1 MKYSKKFNIF
11 EIFFG
16 IAQTYAQQDKNL
28 ANFITIT
35 PLFSHNFR

>member
-16 IAQTYAQQDKNL
+16 IAQTYALSKARQK
-28 ANFITIT
+28 
-35 PLFSHNFR
+35 FSKLYNDYIIIFS